1 MFCSA
6 PRSASALRGKTRNDL
21 GASRSANPLVTRAA
35 AAVHSG
41 DVLLYTFVTTDE
53 NGNQVVVAEG
63 EYEPGEDPYDVGDK
77 VTLQGDDGAENAW
90 KIVRTAPT
98 AYAGV
103 TFFVEP
109 AE

>member
-1 MFCSA
+1 M
-6 PRSASALRGKTRNDL
+6 
-21 GASRSANPLVTRAA
+21 
-35 AAVHSG
+35 
-41 DVLLYTFVTTDE
+41 LLYTFVTTDE
-53 NGNQVVVAEG
+53 NGSQVVVAEG
-63 EYEPGEDPYDVGDK
+63 EYEPGADPFDVGDN
-77 VTLQGDDGAENAW
+77 VTLKGNDGVENAW

>member
-21 GASRSANPLVTRAA
+21 GAVPLLDMLVTRAA

-63 EYEPGEDPYDVGDK
+63 EYEPGEDPYDVGDN
-77 VTLQGDDGAENAW
+77 VTLKGEDGADNAW
-90 KIVRTAPT
+90 RIVRTSPT